1 MRIYYKKK
9 FWAGVGALLLGLAL
23 PGTCLFVGWERFD
36 LKDAVL
42 TMFMVLSGISGI
54 LRSLDREKARQDRD
68 EDRDERTRYNTYRSR
83 ALTFRVLFCLNFAIW
98 PGASSVGGGQVNRKS
113 TSRRLFP
120 AWCCLS
126 WAGSPGSPAIS
137 TMSSRGENEMRIY
150 NKRNFAAGILS
161 LALAV
166 ACGVVLAVT
175 GFQTKWLIALVL
187 LLAAGGFD
195 LWWSL
200 SRESRLPRVD
210 ERDQAVSR
218 KSAWLAYRIV
228 ANGCWIVSLAAL
240 VVYGISRIP
249 AALAVTITLD
259 AVTIG
264 AFAALLGAEFY
275 YEKRM

>member
-1 MRIYYKKK
+1 
-9 FWAGVGALLLGLAL
+9 
-23 PGTCLFVGWERFD
+23 
-36 LKDAVL
+36 
-42 TMFMVLSGISGI
+42 
-54 LRSLDREKARQDRD
+54 
-68 EDRDERTRYNTYRSR
+68 
-83 ALTFRVLFCLNFAIW
+83 
-98 PGASSVGGGQVNRKS
+98 
-113 TSRRLFP
+113 
-120 AWCCLS
+120 
-126 WAGSPGSPAIS
+126 
-137 TMSSRGENEMRIY
+137 MRIY

-228 ANGCWIVSLAAL
+228 ANGCWIVSLA
-240 VVYGISRIP
+240 
-249 AALAVTITLD
+249 VTITLD

-264 AFAALLGAEFY
+264 AFAALLGAEVY

>member
-1 MRIYYKKK
+1 
-9 FWAGVGALLLGLAL
+9 
-23 PGTCLFVGWERFD
+23 
-36 LKDAVL
+36 
-42 TMFMVLSGISGI
+42 
-54 LRSLDREKARQDRD
+54 
-68 EDRDERTRYNTYRSR
+68 
-83 ALTFRVLFCLNFAIW
+83 
-98 PGASSVGGGQVNRKS
+98 
-113 TSRRLFP
+113 
-120 AWCCLS
+120 
-126 WAGSPGSPAIS
+126 
-137 TMSSRGENEMRIY
+137 MRIY

-228 ANGCWIVSLAAL
+228 ANGCWIVSLWNQPDPGSSGGDHHA
-240 VVYGISRIP
+240 GRCDHRGFCRP
-249 AALAVTITLD
+249 A
-259 AVTIG
+259 G
-264 AFAALLGAEFY
+264 G
-275 YEKRM
+275 

>member
-1 MRIYYKKK
+1 
-9 FWAGVGALLLGLAL
+9 
-23 PGTCLFVGWERFD
+23 
-36 LKDAVL
+36 
-42 TMFMVLSGISGI
+42 
-54 LRSLDREKARQDRD
+54 
-68 EDRDERTRYNTYRSR
+68 
-83 ALTFRVLFCLNFAIW
+83 
-98 PGASSVGGGQVNRKS
+98 
-113 TSRRLFP
+113 
-120 AWCCLS
+120 
-126 WAGSPGSPAIS
+126 
-137 TMSSRGENEMRIY
+137 MRIY

-200 SRESRLPRVD
+200 SRESRLPRV
-210 ERDQAVSR
+210 QAVSR

-264 AFAALLGAEFY
+264 AFAALLGAEVY